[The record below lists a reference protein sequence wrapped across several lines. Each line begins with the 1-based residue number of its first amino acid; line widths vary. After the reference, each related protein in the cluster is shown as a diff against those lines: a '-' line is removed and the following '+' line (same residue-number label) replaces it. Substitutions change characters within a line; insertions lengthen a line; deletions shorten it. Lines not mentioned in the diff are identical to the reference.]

1 MKYCILS
8 ELILFLNFQNVI
20 IKLRLIVFLQKMIK
34 KYSLALLCLTI
45 TILIIFYV
53 TYFNQQRYYEIQEKN
68 RISGFELL
76 LEAKSETNKVCL
88 KYSTQHDC
96 YQSFIKS
103 LEHLNPRG
111 SVQLANSK
119 HQIIQVWDNERHKD
133 DRENVSVSKVFTEFD
148 TKPVVTL
155 SKLTRHQNLYK
166 SSFNAMF
173 FSILDYSEA
182 ISASV
187 NDLPSTFGEMTPY
200 TFAKYVAWGRFYPI
214 LPIWIIAL
222 GLLGYIITLL
232 FKNIGVNH
240 SIKNLQEEIINKE
253 KTLRNMHDESELIKA
268 DFNKLHKESTENLKI
283 LNYEKIEYTNKI
295 NALELE
301 LNEIHQ
307 DRVTM
312 LNKIQSF
319 ETQNRINT
327 EEKERLQK
335 SLEHQRN
342 VLEKLDKQ
350 NKDLEQDIS
359 NNSSFM
365 EEFNLAKNELAALES
380 LYATSK
386 NTELNLSKKLDGLN
400 LEMSN
405 LNNKLVISESQK
417 DAMMSKM
424 DNKESE
430 LKNYLEYVSDM
441 ENQFKLQLE
450 TKKQEVEVLKSE
462 KLDLQSHEADLQ
474 YELDKLSGT
483 DTSSRKIYNILVSN
497 PDLPKSKS
505 YEYSEPEHHSKAYL
519 KSIQNSFNNQK
530 NNKIGNLITDLRG
543 TKFNSKTP
551 NTLRIVYNYA
561 VSPDITRSGY
571 GLVAVEKDHGY
582 AAYLHLTARDS
593 SEAMLAAK
601 AIQTYCSI
609 FKGYRIIPLNN

>member
-1 MKYCILS
+1 
-8 ELILFLNFQNVI
+8 
-20 IKLRLIVFLQKMIK
+20 MIK
-34 KYSLALLCLTI
+34 KYSISLLCLII
-45 TILIIFYV
+45 TLLIIFYV
-53 TYFNQQRYYEIQEKN
+53 TYFNQQRYYDIQEKN
-68 RISGFELL
+68 RIGGFELL

-88 KYSTQHDC
+88 KYSTQRDC
-96 YQSFIKS
+96 YQNFVKS

-111 SVQLANSK
+111 SVQLTNSE
-119 HQIIQVWDNERHKD
+119 HQVIQVWDNERHKD
-133 DRENVSVSKVFTEFD
+133 DRENVSVSKTFTEFD
-148 TKPVVTL
+148 SRPVVTL

-182 ISASV
+182 FRARV
-187 NDLPSTFGEMTPY
+187 NGLPSTFGEMTPY

-222 GLLGYIITLL
+222 GLLGYILTIL
-232 FKNIGVNH
+232 FKNIGFNH

-253 KTLRNMHDESELIKA
+253 KTLRSMHDESELIKA
-268 DFNKLHKESTENLKI
+268 DFSKLHKESTENLKI
-283 LNYEKIEYTNKI
+283 LNNEKLEYTNKI
-295 NALELE
+295 NALGLE

-307 DRVTM
+307 DRITL

-342 VLEKLDKQ
+342 ILENLDKQ
-350 NKDLEQDIS
+350 NKDLEQNIS

-380 LYATSK
+380 LYAASK
-386 NTELNLSKKLDGLN
+386 NTERDLSKKLDGLN
-400 LEMSN
+400 QEMSN
-405 LNNKLVISESQK
+405 LNNKLVTSESQK
-417 DAMMSKM
+417 DAMMSKA

-430 LKNYLEYVSDM
+430 LKDYLEYVSDI
-441 ENQFKLQLE
+441 ENQFKLKLE
-450 TKKQEVEVLKSE
+450 TKNQEVEVLKSE
-462 KLDLQSHEADLQ
+462 KLDLESHKADLQ

-483 DTSSRKIYNILVSN
+483 DTSSRKIYNILISN

-519 KSIQNSFNNQK
+519 KSIQNSFNSQK

-571 GLVAVEKDHGY
+571 GLVAVEKEHGY
-582 AAYLHLTARDS
+582 AAYLHLTARNP

-609 FKGYRIIPLNN
+609 FKGYRIIPLSS